1 MKIVMKTKTFDRW
14 AKKIIAVSALCNA
27 AREIDRGIY
36 EADLGDGVC
45 KKRVPIAGQGKSGG
59 IRTLV
64 AKKNS
69 HAIIFIVGREK
80 SSPGSD
86 FTEREQEAA
95 GIIAR
100 SFEKAGIKTLRE
112 LACLGTLKELNC
124 NEQKNDC

>member
-14 AKKIIAVSALCNA
+14 AKKIIAVSALCHA
-27 AREIDRGIY
+27 AREIDQGVY

-45 KKRVPIAGQGKSGG
+45 KKRIPITGQGKRGG

-69 HAIIFIVGREK
+69 YAIIFIVGREK
-80 SSPGSD
+80 NSPGSD

-100 SFEKAGIKTLRE
+100 SFEKADIKTLRE

-124 NEQKNDC
+124 NEQENNY

>member
-14 AKKIIAVSALCNA
+14 AKKIVATSALCNA
-27 AREIDRGIY
+27 AREIDLGIY
-36 EADLGDGVC
+36 EADLGDGIC

-64 AKKNS
+64 AKKNKD
-69 HAIIFIVGREK
+69 AIVFIVGREK

-100 SFEKAGIKTLRE
+100 SLEAADIKTLRE

-124 NEQKNDC
+124 NEQENDY

>member
-14 AKKIIAVSALCNA
+14 AKKIVTSSALCNV

-45 KKRVPIAGQGKSGG
+45 KKRVSIAGQGKCGG

-64 AKKNS
+64 AKKNKA
-69 HAIIFIVGREK
+69 AIVFIIGREK

-86 FTEREQEAA
+86 FTDSSRRQ
-95 GIIAR
+95 
-100 SFEKAGIKTLRE
+100 
-112 LACLGTLKELNC
+112 
-124 NEQKNDC
+124 QQ

>member
-14 AKKIIAVSALCNA
+14 AKKIVATSALCNA
-27 AREIDRGIY
+27 AREIDLGIY
-36 EADLGDGVC
+36 EADLGDGIC

-64 AKKNS
+64 AKKNKD
-69 HAIIFIVGREK
+69 AIVFIVGREK

-86 FTEREQEAA
+86 FTEREQAAA

-100 SFEKAGIKTLRE
+100 SFEKADIQTLRE

-124 NEQKNDC
+124 NEQENNY